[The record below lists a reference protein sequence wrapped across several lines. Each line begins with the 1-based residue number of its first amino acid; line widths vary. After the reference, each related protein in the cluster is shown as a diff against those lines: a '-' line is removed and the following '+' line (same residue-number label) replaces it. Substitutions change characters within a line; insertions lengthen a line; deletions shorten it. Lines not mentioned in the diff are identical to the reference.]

1 MTPSPGGPVL
11 PALVLFDLD
20 GTITDPSID
29 FIASLRHGLEAAS
42 VEVPSDRELLAHLG
56 PPLHDSL
63 AAFGLDHHGVLTAT
77 AAYRRRYEERDSKG
91 TIVHPG
97 IAELLAELR
106 DLGCRLGVATSKP
119 WPIAQRVLERV
130 GLLGAF
136 DTVAGPDLDERHAAK
151 DLVVARALEQ
161 QGHPDPARVRMVGDR
176 SFDVVGARAHRIE
189 TVAVTWG
196 FAETGELREAGP
208 MAIVDDAAGL
218 RTALGVLAV
227 AVTTATTPR

>member
-1 MTPSPGGPVL
+1 ML

-29 FIASLRHGLEAAS
+29 FVASLRFGLEAAS

-63 AAFGLDHHGVLTAT
+63 AAFGLDQRGVATAT
-77 AAYRRRYEERDSKG
+77 AAYRRRYEERDSQG

-97 IAELLAELR
+97 VAELLAELR
-106 DLGCRLGVATSKP
+106 DHGCRLGVATSKP
-119 WPIAQRVLERV
+119 WPIARRVLERV

-151 DLVVARALEQ
+151 DLVVARALAQ
-161 QGHPDPARVRMVGDR
+161 QGHPDPAGVRMVGDR
-176 SFDVVGARAHRIE
+176 SFDVIGARAHNID

-196 FAETGELREAGP
+196 FASTGELLDAGP
-208 MAIVDDAAGL
+208 IAIVDDAIEL
-218 RTALGVLAV
+218 RTALGVPGV
-227 AVTTATTPR
+227 AISTSPTSR